1 MFYQL
6 DSAGVLKEL
15 TYILTFF
22 SKLYV
27 SNRSK
32 KQRLT
37 SIQAYFQGLCSVLNI
52 YFASKLDFICFYL
65 QKLGNNSIYSHIF

>member
-6 DSAGVLKEL
+6 DSAGVLEEL

-27 SNRSK
+27 SNRPK
-32 KQRLT
+32 KQRLP

-52 YFASKLDFICFYL
+52 YFTSKLEFICFYL
-65 QKLGNNSIYSHIF
+65 QKLGNNNICSHIF